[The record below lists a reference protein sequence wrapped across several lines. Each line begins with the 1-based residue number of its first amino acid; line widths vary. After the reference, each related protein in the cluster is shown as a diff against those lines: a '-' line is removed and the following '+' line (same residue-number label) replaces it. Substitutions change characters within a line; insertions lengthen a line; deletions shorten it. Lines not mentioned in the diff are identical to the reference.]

1 MPGMHPDGDGL
12 YLAVTKAGVASW
24 TYRYMLGRNERS
36 MGLGPLRHVGL
47 AEARRLADD
56 ARRLKRAGVD
66 PIELRRAGQ
75 RDEALAAAKAMTF
88 KQCAVAYIT
97 AHRAGWKSAKHAGQW
112 LDSLEKYAYPAFGEV
127 AVQSVDVALVMRA
140 VEPIWNEKPET
151 ASRVRGRIEAILDWS
166 AARGHREGDNPARWR
181 GHLENLLPA
190 RRRVRQVVHHAAL
203 PYAEIGSF
211 MTALR
216 AQNGIGDRALEFL
229 ILTATRTGET
239 RGARW
244 SEINLVERMWIIPP
258 VRTKAGTEH
267 RVPLSAAALAIV
279 EAMRGARSSDH
290 VFSGVRGALGQQ
302 ALAQALHR
310 MRRDV
315 TVHGFRSTF
324 RSWAADHRVPHE
336 IAEMALGHAIA
347 EAVVRAYQRS
357 DLLDQRRRLMD
368 AWARVCAEPD
378 VGGAEVVQ
386 LAALRGGG

>member
-1 MPGMHPDGDGL
+1 
-12 YLAVTKAGVASW
+12 
-24 TYRYMLGRNERS
+24 
-36 MGLGPLRHVGL
+36 
-47 AEARRLADD
+47 
-56 ARRLKRAGVD
+56 
-66 PIELRRAGQ
+66 
-75 RDEALAAAKAMTF
+75 
-88 KQCAVAYIT
+88 
-97 AHRAGWKSAKHAGQW
+97 
-112 LDSLEKYAYPAFGEV
+112 
-127 AVQSVDVALVMRA
+127 
-140 VEPIWNEKPET
+140 
-151 ASRVRGRIEAILDWS
+151 
-166 AARGHREGDNPARWR
+166 
-181 GHLENLLPA
+181 
-190 RRRVRQVVHHAAL
+190 
-203 PYAEIGSF
+203 EIGSF

-244 SEINLVERMWIIPP
+244 SEINLVERMWSIPP

-267 RVPLSAAALAIV
+267 RVPLSAAALAVV

-302 ALAQALHR
+302 GLAQALDR

-357 DLLDQRRRLMD
+357 DLLEQRRRLMD